1 MCESAA
7 FPQRQ
12 TDMQPQTR
20 KKRVLIADTTQETRR
35 NTRVMLSTVKG
46 VEVVAIALDGTQ
58 AVEMARQHKPDIVLL
73 DINMSKLN
81 GLNAYKQILQ
91 VNPGTACILVSA
103 ESHSETIQAAKA
115 LGIHNFLIK
124 PFTEHELEHAMQDVI
139 QRLDGQYNDQH
150 SAELRRLADEYVQA
164 KRTDEEAVRVLEKA
178 IELPD
183 NELVWMQTLAMI
195 YVVRKRWGKLK
206 ILAERLEYR
215 TK

>member
-1 MCESAA
+1 
-7 FPQRQ
+7 
-12 TDMQPQTR
+12 MQPQPR

-35 NTRVMLSTVKG
+35 NTRVMLSSVKG

-58 AVEMARQHKPDIVLL
+58 AVEMANLHKPDIVLL

-91 VNPGTACILVSA
+91 VNPTTACILVSA
-103 ESHSETIQAAKA
+103 ENHPETFQAAKA
-115 LGIHNFLIK
+115 LGVQNFLIK
-124 PFTEHELEHAMQDVI
+124 PFTEHELERAMQDVI
-139 QRLDGQYNDQH
+139 KRLDSQSHAKDT
-150 SAELRRLADEYVQA
+150 AKLRKLADEYVRT
-164 KRTDEEAVRVLEKA
+164 KRTDEEAVKVFEEA

-183 NELVWMQTLAMI
+183 SELVWMQTLAMI

-206 ILAERLEYR
+206 VLAEKLEYR

>member
-1 MCESAA
+1 
-7 FPQRQ
+7 
-12 TDMQPQTR
+12 MQPQPR

-35 NTRVMLSTVKG
+35 NTRVMLSSVKG

-58 AVEMARQHKPDIVLL
+58 AVEMANLHKPDIVLL

-91 VNPGTACILVSA
+91 VNPTTACILVSA
-103 ESHSETIQAAKA
+103 ENHPETFQAAKA
-115 LGIHNFLIK
+115 LGVQNFLIK
-124 PFTEHELEHAMQDVI
+124 PFTEHELERAMQDVI
-139 QRLDGQYNDQH
+139 KRLESQSHAKDT
-150 SAELRRLADEYVQA
+150 AKLRKLADEYVRT
-164 KRTDEEAVRVLEKA
+164 KRTDEEAVKVFEEA

-183 NELVWMQTLAMI
+183 SELVWMQTLAMI

-206 ILAERLEYR
+206 VLAEKLEYR